1 MRLPTKKTKDT
12 SNEKKARGTIEKAS
26 PKMLEK
32 LSEKMYALRCGKHYS
47 QEQMAAYKG
56 FPYAKPTWERVENR
70 KDGVS
75 KKTCVAI
82 SEWLDRLD
90 ESDKAWFSSLD
101 SDNEP
106 IDSHDN
112 NETAELFK
120 GRSIPENYCGKALTA
135 AERDSLASGKL
146 TILRNCINP
155 NSKKSNHYDVVCSCY
170 DGEIIHH
177 AYINYLT
184 GQEWVQGMIELIE
197 EKKDWSFQ
205 ADSLEQMAAQL
216 SEMSAS
222 LREVK

>member
-1 MRLPTKKTKDT
+1 MRLPTKETKGT

-26 PKMLEK
+26 PKMLEN
-32 LSEKMYALRCGKHYS
+32 LSKKMYALRCGKRYS
-47 QEQMAAYKG
+47 QKQMSEYKG

-70 KDGVS
+70 KDGVT
-75 KKTCVAI
+75 KNTCIAI

-90 ESDKAWFSSLD
+90 ESDKALFASVD
-101 SDNEP
+101 ENDNEP
-106 IDSHDN
+106 VDSHDN
-112 NETAELFK
+112 NETK
-120 GRSIPENYCGKALTA
+120 GRSIPKNYCGKALTA

-155 NSKKSNHYDVVCSCY
+155 DSKKCDYYDVICSCY
-170 DGEIIHH
+170 EGEITHL
-177 AYINYLT
+177 AYINYLR
-184 GQEWVQGMIELIE
+184 GQEWVQGLIELVK

-222 LREVK
+222 LREVE